1 MVRNVYILFS
11 GTEPPTARDDQEIMD
26 LVDPS
31 TPLPPWF
38 SEEDLVAYASLYE
51 KSGFRFAL
59 QVPYR
64 YPVKSFRMLYSY
76 VDKTTLR
83 GMTWNSM
90 QVFRHRLWNYRSKSY
105 STNITDQWPEG
116 LSPKVCRYGGLHK
129 E

>member
-1 MVRNVYILFS
+1 MVRNIYILFS

-38 SEEDLVAYASLYE
+38 SEEDLAAYASLYE

-64 YPVKSFRMLYSY
+64 
-76 VDKTTLR
+76 
-83 GMTWNSM
+83 
-90 QVFRHRLWNYRSKSY
+90 
-105 STNITDQWPEG
+105 
-116 LSPKVCRYGGLHK
+116 
-129 E
+129 